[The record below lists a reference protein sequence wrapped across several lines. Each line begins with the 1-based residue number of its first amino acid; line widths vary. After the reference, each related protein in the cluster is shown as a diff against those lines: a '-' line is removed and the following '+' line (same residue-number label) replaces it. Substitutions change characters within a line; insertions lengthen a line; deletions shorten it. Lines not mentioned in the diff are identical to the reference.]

1 MSFAGDLRTRLAST
15 REALANRNL
24 ARLLFAWGVWVTT
37 DWALLITI
45 SMLALER
52 SGPAA
57 VGLVGALR
65 VLPTA
70 LLTSPL
76 SVLTDRWSRG
86 RLLAMAYAGWAGL
99 AALLVWSAV
108 TEAPLGV
115 LLVII
120 GVGSALAAVVRPTLQ
135 AIMPTLVGTPSQL
148 ITANSAYST
157 IEALGTVLGPGL
169 CAALLAGMGP
179 PGVFAVLAVL
189 FAAAAVVGLSI
200 RTPYQPAQQSAVS
213 SWQAWLAPLRG
224 FAVLAGRGTR
234 LMVTLFFAQTTMRG
248 LLNVFVVLVATSIPG
263 ASEARRQSLRGG
275 RRGRPG
281 GGGRGRRAG
290 RESTGGL
297 VDCCRT
303 VLVGRSGRADRPVDR
318 PDGGLAR
325 SGCRR
330 PGQCAADVFGYS
342 LLNRLFPDHLA
353 GRAWGAFHAG
363 SAAVVALG
371 SLAAPLL
378 VLLLGLPGAMLLTG
392 SLLALLPW
400 LAWPWL
406 RRIDAQVGGPEEDVA
421 LLRRVPLFA
430 PMSVIGL
437 ERLAR
442 AAQPMTVTADQTIV
456 REGERTDGFYVVTD
470 GEVSVWRS
478 RQRVRTLGPAEAFG
492 EIALLEA
499 GPRTATVVAERPGRL
514 LRVNSEAFRRRSDR
528 SPADGRSGPRQSCGL
543 PLGGRLAPKGAMSW
557 TGLVLDH
564 TSADGRAAGTGVD
577 GERSGLA
584 SGSRTSARGC
594 EGCPHRAVRPG

>member
-263 ASEARRQSLRGG
+263 ASEALAGSLFAAVGV
-275 RRGRPG
+275 
-281 GGGRGRRAG
+281 
-290 RESTGGL
+290 GGL
-297 VDCCRT
+297 VGAVAGAALGGSRRGAWWIAVGLCLWGVPVALIGLWTDPT
-303 VLVGRSGRADRPVDR
+303 VAW
-318 PDGGLAR
+318 LA
-325 SGCRR
+325 
-330 PGQCAADVFGYS
+330 
-342 LLNRLFPDHLA
+342 L
-353 GRAWGAFHAG
+353 
-363 SAAVVALG
+363 AVVGLG
-371 SLAAPLL
+371 N
-378 VLLLGLPGAMLLTG
+378 
-392 SLLALLPW
+392 ALL
-400 LAWPWL
+400 
-406 RRIDAQVGGPEEDVA
+406 
-421 LLRRVPLFA
+421 
-430 PMSVIGL
+430 MSS
-437 ERLAR
+437 A
-442 AAQPMTVTADQTIV
+442 TA
-456 REGERTDGFYVVTD
+456 
-470 GEVSVWRS
+470 
-478 RQRVRTLGPAEAFG
+478 
-492 EIALLEA
+492 
-499 GPRTATVVAERPGRL
+499 
-514 LRVNSEAFRRRSDR
+514 
-528 SPADGRSGPRQSCGL
+528 C
-543 PLGGRLAPKGAMSW
+543 
-557 TGLVLDH
+557 
-564 TSADGRAAGTGVD
+564 
-577 GERSGLA
+577 
-584 SGSRTSARGC
+584 
-594 EGCPHRAVRPG
+594 